1 VCSRYTGSFT
11 AEFPLEVDDDFWEND
26 DLQRSFRQPPD
37 RPSTVTAFNLW
48 LQLTNFTASALHCF
62 VSHVFYDHFTHS
74 FTQPKDIME
83 HDGPSSGLRAEGIL
97 NQLNENLTVWAEK
110 VPQYRTL
117 RVGFISRND
126 LT

>member
-1 VCSRYTGSFT
+1 
-11 AEFPLEVDDDFWEND
+11 
-26 DLQRSFRQPPD
+26 
-37 RPSTVTAFNLW
+37 
-48 LQLTNFTASALHCF
+48 
-62 VSHVFYDHFTHS
+62 
-74 FTQPKDIME
+74 ME